1 MIELLLFAS
10 TFVTVFA
17 LGLQSLNVNGGHY
30 VAAFF
35 TSFVI
40 GTGNLFVLKLVPGA
54 GLTEIAAYLAGGPFG
69 IMASMWMHRRTIGR
83 KKHRQA
89 VYPVG
94 QNPPPPEARHRPAA
108 PPGPPQI
115 GKHKRRA

>member
-1 MIELLLFAS
+1 MKPQCKVLLAALEQGPMTTREIS
-10 TFVTVFA
+10 RA
-17 LGLQSLNVNGGHY
+17 LGIDRVSARVHELRGLGYQIRTERVE
-30 VAAFF
+30 
-35 TSFVI
+35 
-40 GTGNLFVLKLVPGA
+40 VPTRYG
-54 GLTEIAAYLAGGPFG
+54 
-69 IMASMWMHRRTIGR
+69 RTIGR